1 MHTLLILNIPP
12 SLEDDLVDYLL
23 SLDSV
28 GGFTSYKAMGHSEDI
43 QLTVA
48 EQVSG
53 RRHRLQFEVIMEA
66 EQVNTVTSGL
76 AAEVGKDITYWQQP
90 ISNLGRT

>member
-1 MHTLLILNIPP
+1 MQALLILNIPP
-12 SLEDDLVDYLL
+12 ALEDDLIDYLL
-23 SLDSV
+23 SRDCV
-28 GGFTSYKAMGHSEDI
+28 GGFTSYKAMGHSTGTE
-43 QLTVA
+43 LTVA

-53 RRHRLQFEVIMEA
+53 RRHRLQFEVIMDVDQIES
-66 EQVNTVTSGL
+66 VTSAL

>member
-1 MHTLLILNIPP
+1 
-12 SLEDDLVDYLL
+12 
-23 SLDSV
+23 
-28 GGFTSYKAMGHSEDI
+28 
-43 QLTVA
+43 LTVA

-66 EQVNTVTSGL
+66 SQVDTVTSGL